1 MNGGVKMK
9 DTEYAY
15 AVARIRANEK
25 KLLSQTDV
33 ERLVTASSYGE
44 AVSLLKSR
52 GWSFESENEDFK
64 AAISKKQ
71 NELWR
76 LLCECVADK
85 ARLTV
90 LCVQNDFFNLKAAL
104 KCMITNR
111 SAEPLFAF
119 PTSLDLEA
127 LEKAVVSH
135 DFDALPEEMR
145 SPAKEAYDA
154 ACRTENGQSADI
166 IVDKASLELFSKLC
180 RESKSPILEELG
192 EYICTCANLKIA
204 FRSARAKKS
213 LSFIENA
220 LCRAGSA
227 DVTRLAKSA
236 AKGTEE
242 LLEYLFSTSFSK
254 EAELLSKSDAAFE
267 KQCDDKVTE
276 IVKKAKYEFFGF
288 EPIAAYY
295 YAVQAEIK
303 TVRVVLASKLSG
315 VSEEIIRE
323 RVRALYV

>member
-33 ERLVTASSYGE
+33 ERLVTASSYDE

-52 GWSFESENEDFK
+52 GWSFESEKEDFK

-71 NELWR
+71 KELWR
-76 LLCECVADK
+76 LLCESVSDK
-85 ARLTV
+85 SQLDL
-90 LCVQNDFFNLKAAL
+90 LCVQNDFFNLKTAL
-104 KCMITNR
+104 KCMITKR
-111 SAEPLFAF
+111 DAKPFFAF

-127 LEKAVVSH
+127 LEKAVGAH
-135 DFDALPEEMR
+135 DFEALPEYMR
-145 SPAKEAYDA
+145 LPAKEAYDA

-180 RESKSPILEELG
+180 RESKVPMLEEIG
-192 EYICTCANLKIA
+192 EYICTCANIKIA
-204 FRSARAKKS
+204 FRSARAKKN
-213 LSFIENA
+213 LSFVENA
-220 LCRAGSA
+220 LCAAGSA
-227 DVTRLAKSA
+227 DVSRLAKSA
-236 AKGTEE
+236 AKGTDE
-242 LLEYLFSTSFSK
+242 LLEYLSSTSFSK
-254 EAELLSKSDAAFE
+254 EAQLLSKSDAAFE

-276 IVKKAKYEFFGF
+276 IVKKAKYVFFGF

-303 TVRVVLASKLSG
+303 TVRVVLVSKLSG